1 MSWPGPG
8 SYGTATGTLPGP
20 TPVLNQTGGP
30 SFSFDL
36 GAANAALKELYDDQK
51 IANLV
56 YKNNPFLAMVPKMEE
71 FGGKYMPIPLIVNT
85 SQGRSATFSNA
96 QSQQTAATVE
106 SFALTRAS
114 NYSIAQIDNQT
125 MLASKTDKMA
135 FINGATVVIDGAIR
149 ALTNSLATQ
158 IFRDGSGTIG
168 VVGTG
173 STLGNIVLSNA
184 SDVVNFE
191 VNMSLEAYTAGVLCT
206 GVTPG
211 SSASTSTVYV
221 VSVNRSAGSIGVS
234 NTMGGTAG
242 TGLGSW
248 TATLGSTLNV
258 VGDKTGAG
266 AGLAMKGLAAWLPT
280 AAPTTGDSFFGVDRS
295 VDPTRLGGVR
305 FNGSSE
311 SIEEAVIDA
320 SLLVA
325 REGGM
330 PDVCIMNFASYAAL
344 EKSLG
349 AKAQYI
355 SFDGPAKLY
364 YPGILINGAAG
375 QIKVFP
381 DRSCPAKTA
390 YLLQMDTW
398 KLYSLGPA
406 PHIAK
411 YADGLEML
419 RVYNSDAAELRV
431 VSYANLGCNAP
442 GFNAVVQLGA

>member
-8 SYGTATGTLPGP
+8 SYGTPTGTLPGP

-158 IFRDGSGTIG
+158 LFRSGSGAIGTIG
-168 VVGTG
+168 AWNSVTG
-173 STLGNIVLSNA
+173 QVTLSNP
-184 SDVVNFE
+184 SDIVNFE
-191 VNMSLEAYTAGVLCT
+191 VNMTLETRSPVSPYAVTSSAIAYVVAVNRTAGTFLVS
-206 GVTPG
+206 G
-211 SSASTSTVYV
+211 S
-221 VSVNRSAGSIGVS
+221 
-234 NTMGGTAG
+234 MGGTAG
-242 TGLGSW
+242 FAWGPS
-248 TATLGSTLNV
+248 
-258 VGDKTGAG
+258 VGDTINVLGDFN
-266 AGLAMKGLAAWLPT
+266 LAMKGLAGWLPT
-280 AAPTTGDSFFGVDRS
+280 VAPTTGDSFFGVDRS

-305 FNGSSE
+305 FNGQGE

-325 REGGM
+325 REGGT

-381 DRSCPAKTA
+381 DRSCTAKTA

>member
-1 MSWPGPG
+1 MAWPGPG
-8 SYGTATGTLPGP
+8 SYGSATGTLPGP

-85 SQGRSATFSNA
+85 SQGRSATFSSA
-96 QSQQTAATVE
+96 QTNQTAATVE
-106 SFALTRAS
+106 SFALTRVA

-158 IFRDGSGTIG
+158 IFRDGSGAIG
-168 VVGTG
+168 VISASSSLGT
-173 STLGNIVLSNA
+173 IVLTNP

-191 VNMSLEAYTAGVLCT
+191 VNMTIEARDPASPASPRAG
-206 GVTPG
+206 GP
-211 SSASTSTVYV
+211 VYV
-221 VSVNRSAGSIGVS
+221 TAVNR
-234 NTMGGTAG
+234 TAG
-242 TGLGSW
+242 TLQVSSSMGTYVAPSAWLAQAND
-248 TATLGSTLNV
+248 TVNV
-258 VGDKTGAG
+258 VGDYNL
-266 AGLAMKGLAAWLPT
+266 GLKGLAAWV
-280 AAPTTGDSFFGVDRS
+280 PTTSPTSASFFGVDRS
-295 VDPTRLGGVR
+295 TDPTRLGGVR
-305 FNGSSE
+305 FNGSSQ

-325 REGGM
+325 REGGT

>member
-1 MSWPGPG
+1 MAWPSGNPGYTPVPSGGISTNPGP
-8 SYGTATGTLPGP
+8 S
-20 TPVLNQTGGP
+20 PVLNQSGGP

-71 FGGKYMPIPLIVNT
+71 FGGKYMPIPLIINT

-96 QSQQTAATVE
+96 QGQQTAATIQ
-106 SFALTRAS
+106 SFALTRAA

-135 FINGATVVIDGAIR
+135 FINGAQVVIDGAIR

-158 IFRDGSGTIG
+158 IFRSGSGAIG
-168 VVGTG
+168 AIGGWNSVTG
-173 STLGNIVLSNA
+173 LVTLANA
-184 SDVVNFE
+184 SDIVNFE
-191 VNMSLEAYTAGVLCT
+191 VNMTLQTRNPTSGSIT
-206 GVTPG
+206 
-211 SSASTSTVYV
+211 SSASAYV
-221 VSVNRSAGSIGVS
+221 ISVNR
-234 NTMGGTAG
+234 TAG
-242 TGLGSW
+242 TFVVSGSMG
-248 TATLGSTLNV
+248 GSAGFAWGPSVGDTINV
-258 VGDKTGAG
+258 VGDYN
-266 AGLAMKGLAAWLPT
+266 LAMKGLSGWLPT
-280 AAPTTGDSFFGVDRS
+280 TAPTSGDNFFGVDRS
-295 VDPTRLGGVR
+295 QDPTRLAGVR

-325 REGGM
+325 REGGT

-355 SFDGPAKLY
+355 SFDGPAKISF
-364 YPGILINGAAG
+364 PGILINGAAG

-381 DRSCPAKTA
+381 DRSCTAKTG

-406 PHIAK
+406 PHISK

-419 RVYNSDAAELRV
+419 RVFNSDAAELRV
-431 VSYANLGCNAP
+431 VSYSNLGCNAP

>member
-1 MSWPGPG
+1 MAWPGPNG
-8 SYGTATGTLPGP
+8 APLSGP

-85 SQGRSATFSNA
+85 SQGRSSTFSNA
-96 QSQQTAATVE
+96 QNNQTAATVE

-149 ALTNSLATQ
+149 AITNSLATQ
-158 IFRDGSGTIG
+158 IFRDGLGTLG
-168 VVGTG
+168 VIG
-173 STLGNIVLSNA
+173 STNAGAGLVFLSDA

-191 VNMSLEAYTAGVLCT
+191 VNMTIEAWSGATKRTGGGGDRVFIIAVNRTTGVLT
-206 GVTPG
+206 V
-211 SSASTSTVYV
+211 ST
-221 VSVNRSAGSIGVS
+221 
-234 NTMGGTAG
+234 TMGGSAG
-242 TGLGSW
+242 FGTWGASPND
-248 TATLGSTLNV
+248 TLNV
-258 VGDKTGAG
+258 QGDRASAVGYA
-266 AGLAMKGLAAWLPT
+266 LKGLAAWIPT
-280 AAPTTGDSFFGVDRS
+280 VAPTTGDNFFGVDRS
-295 VDPTRLGGVR
+295 TDPTRLGGVR
-305 FNGSSE
+305 FNGSSQ

-325 REGGM
+325 REGGT